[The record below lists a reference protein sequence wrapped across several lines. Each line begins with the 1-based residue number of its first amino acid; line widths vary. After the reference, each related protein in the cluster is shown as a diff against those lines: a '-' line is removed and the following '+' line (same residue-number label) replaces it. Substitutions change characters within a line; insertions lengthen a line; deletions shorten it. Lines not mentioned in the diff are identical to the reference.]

1 MVEYLLL
8 SFFMLQTRILVLM
21 NNKIY
26 IKIIKCM
33 TPESGYS
40 LGAEN
45 VDHIEKNAIFNLVS

>member
-26 IKIIKCM
+26 IKIMKYM

-40 LGAEN
+40 LVAEN
-45 VDHIEKNAIFNLVS
+45 VDHIEKNALFNLVS

>member
-1 MVEYLLL
+1 
-8 SFFMLQTRILVLM
+8 MLQTRILVLM

-26 IKIIKCM
+26 IKIMKCM